1 MAAQEFKNHVR
12 YHPLYHYIAS
22 PLITGGLIWALI
34 RLFNAE
40 PGDFHQSLIH
50 VLLFIIVFILGVLV
64 RTYALKAQ
72 DRGIRAEESLRHF
85 MLTGKPLDSRLRIGQ
100 IVALRFA
107 SDEEFPELAR
117 QAVDRS
123 MTGKQIKESIQQWRA
138 DHYRV

>member
-40 PGDFHQSLIH
+40 PDGFQQSLIH

-85 MLTGKPLDSRLRIGQ
+85 MLTGKPLDNRLRIGQ